1 MLIFFSYQMTRLR
14 RLYDSLKSAEP
25 SRSLAIGKVLG
36 YPYHAVAALIVVYFE
51 RQRLRKA
58 LLSID
63 ERLLDDIGLN
73 RSDIEQAAFCRPAGF
88 SETKDPVETTVAK
101 PILVEAILRWA
112 A

>member
-1 MLIFFSYQMTRLR
+1 MIRLR

-36 YPYHAVAALIVVYFE
+36 YPYHAVASLIVVYCE
-51 RQRLRKA
+51 RQRLLMA

-73 RSDIEQAAFCRPAGF
+73 CSDIEKAAFCRPAVF

-101 PILVEAILRWA
+101 PISVEATLRWA